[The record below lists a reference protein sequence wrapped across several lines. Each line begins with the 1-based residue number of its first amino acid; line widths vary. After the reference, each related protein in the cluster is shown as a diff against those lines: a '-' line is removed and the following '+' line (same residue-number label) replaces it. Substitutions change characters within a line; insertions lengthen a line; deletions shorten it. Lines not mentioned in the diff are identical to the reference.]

1 MGTEKTEA
9 QTQEQAQEQA
19 KKFSLHQQLRKA
31 KKAKDKVKILEAA
44 LEAAKARALE
54 DEKAAEEKQVNK
66 DRRLRAKHLYSLG
79 VAVEYYAKAT
89 GLKEKTA
96 KIFSSLLCDSPLAD
110 KDFARLCEAIFWLDV
125 GIVLEDDLVKKYD
138 KIKEKQKAKAELMRN
153 KKAQK
158 KAAEA
163 APE

>member
-79 VAVEYYAKAT
+79 VAVEYLAKADKNI
-89 GLKEKTA
+89 GA
-96 KIFSSLLCDSPLAD
+96 KVFGALLCDSPLAD
-110 KDFARLCEAIFWLDV
+110 KDFARLCEAIFWLET
-125 GIVLEDDLVKKYD
+125 GIVLEADLMEKYN
-138 KIKEKQKAKAELMRN
+138 KIKEKQKAKAELMRE